1 MKLSTLSIFILSIIL
16 MVLIF
21 LTNQNSK
28 RETYLHS
35 KQKIRVVIPEYG
47 SYGYP
52 TWRYWYRLKHPRKF
66 IV

>member
-1 MKLSTLSIFILSIIL
+1 